1 MILRSLEICPG
12 CGQAMPWRKYASRV
26 VRGERVIYAK
36 CVRCGRTE
44 TIIYRPNPQKVRKV
58 PERGT

>member
-1 MILRSLEICPG
+1 MILRTLEICPG

-44 TIIYRPNPQKVRKV
+44 TIIYRPKPQKV
-58 PERGT
+58 